1 MCDWCFACK
10 ITMVLILL
18 SNHGCHE
25 DVWKLMFCSGLCAT
39 FSPVERCVLFW
50 TCWWGR
56 LQEVIEFE
64 DYWCKLRLIIDM
76 KEFKCIGTVGILQ
89 YRDIKKMSRMY
100 QREKG
105 GDSERD
111 ARSFSTMILSYRH
124 RGVFADIRLPVVF
137 VTWFLSLFLALCR
150 LWCDCFYIAKWCDL
164 WLFCVQPMRYGI

>member
-1 MCDWCFACK
+1 MENSLGFLQEEMILKVMCDWCFACK

-76 KEFKCIGTVGILQ
+76 KEFKWIGTAGILR

-100 QREKG
+100 QGVIPREMHG
-105 GDSERD
+105 LSQRWFWAIVIGEFLQIYGCLLYTSPSPRD
-111 ARSFSTMILSYRH
+111 A
-124 RGVFADIRLPVVF
+124 
-137 VTWFLSLFLALCR
+137 
-150 LWCDCFYIAKWCDL
+150 
-164 WLFCVQPMRYGI
+164 